1 MSPLLQKST
10 VKVCDLNS
18 IIPFYVRETLRL
30 AQRGQAFPLQDEKLR
45 QRVGK
50 VSFFFFWELA
60 GEDCPGLTAR
70 VKIPK
75 APGRTR
81 PVKLVTLV
89 SPSLSLPPYK
99 PRSKSGCRP

>member
-50 VSFFFFWELA
+50 VSFFFFLGVGRGGLPRA
-60 GEDCPGLTAR
+60 HCQSED
-70 VKIPK
+70 PK
-75 APGRTR
+75 GPW
-81 PVKLVTLV
+81 KD
-89 SPSLSLPPYK
+89 
-99 PRSKSGCRP
+99 

>member
-50 VSFFFFWELA
+50 VSFFFSGSWQ
-60 GEDCPGLTAR
+60 
-70 VKIPK
+70 
-75 APGRTR
+75 GRTAQG
-81 PVKLVTLV
+81 
-89 SPSLSLPPYK
+89 SLPE
-99 PRSKSGCRP
+99 